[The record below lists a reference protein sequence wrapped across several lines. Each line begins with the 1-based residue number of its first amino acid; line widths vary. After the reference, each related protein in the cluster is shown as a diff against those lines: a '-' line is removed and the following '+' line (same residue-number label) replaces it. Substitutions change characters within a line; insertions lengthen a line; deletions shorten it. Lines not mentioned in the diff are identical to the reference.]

1 MQSVIQTTTFLT
13 QAKRCGLSDDD
24 LQEIVAVI
32 AADPEAGVLMAGTGG
47 ARKLRHAR
55 EGQGKSG
62 GFRTVH
68 YFGGGGIPVFALAIY
83 GKNEK
88 GNLSKAER
96 NELARILPKL
106 ADAYRQRK
114 YGMTFGKELIQSAH
128 EALAI
133 AEGLAE
139 PAAVFIPE
147 TIDVAAIRKRQKLSQ
162 AEFAKRYGLPAG
174 TIKDW
179 EQKRRQPDRA
189 AILLLKVIE
198 QAPDTVAQAIR
209 A

>member
-1 MQSVIQTTTFLT
+1 MPYRPTSMQSVIQTSVFLA

-32 AADPEAGVLMAGTGG
+32 AADPEAGAVMAGTGG

-55 EGQGKSG
+55 AGQGKSG
-62 GFRTVH
+62 GFRTIH
-68 YFGGGGIPVFALAIY
+68 YFGGGDIPVFALAIY

-114 YGMTFGKELIQSAH
+114 DKA
-128 EALAI
+128 
-133 AEGLAE
+133 
-139 PAAVFIPE
+139 
-147 TIDVAAIRKRQKLSQ
+147 
-162 AEFAKRYGLPAG
+162 
-174 TIKDW
+174 
-179 EQKRRQPDRA
+179 
-189 AILLLKVIE
+189 
-198 QAPDTVAQAIR
+198 
-209 A
+209 